1 MTTVAEKEAAENLAD
16 ILYAEWLGT
25 GVNYDAWI
33 AVAFKAI
40 AELGARAEKA
50 EQERDEFR
58 SQAALF
64 QSRVAQLERPMT
76 TVDEDGRVWRL
87 VPATR
92 TNIDEWP
99 RQDPEDPIVLFRRLP
114 LEDGE

>member
-25 GVNYDAWI
+25 GANYDAWI

-50 EQERDEFR
+50 EQERDELR
-58 SQAALF
+58 
-64 QSRVAQLERPMT
+64 ER
-76 TVDEDGRVWRL
+76 L
-87 VPATR
+87 TR
-92 TNIDEWP
+92 TANFPGPTYPI
-99 RQDPEDPIVLFRRLP
+99 EDAP
-114 LEDGE
+114 